1 MKDGNGSVL
10 GRYTTG
16 KDGTVTVTG
25 IIPGS
30 TVVVN
35 ESKVPSGYVLDT
47 TPKTIIVKNGANTLT
62 SGGNNTGNTG
72 NTGNNGGGNDLT
84 FENDPKTTLVIE
96 KYVEGT
102 TNPLK
107 GSNFPGHRLQRSDRG
122 QFQRR
127 VYHRREWPHRD

>member
-62 SGGNNTGNTG
+62 SGG
-72 NTGNNGGGNDLT
+72 
-84 FENDPKTTLVIE
+84 KTPATP
-96 KYVEGT
+96 GT
-102 TNPLK
+102 
-107 GSNFPGHRLQRSDRG
+107 PGTMAA
-122 QFQRR
+122 
-127 VYHRREWPHRD
+127 VTI